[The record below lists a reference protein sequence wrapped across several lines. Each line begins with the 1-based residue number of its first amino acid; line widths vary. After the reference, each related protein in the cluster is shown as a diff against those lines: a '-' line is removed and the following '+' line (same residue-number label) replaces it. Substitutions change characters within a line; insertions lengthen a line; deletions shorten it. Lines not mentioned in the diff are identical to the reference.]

1 MKDSKK
7 LIVITGGA
15 GGIGQACAKAFKD
28 QPIILTDY
36 SQEKVDEAVAKFSKE
51 GFDVS
56 GIACDITDRNDIK
69 KLTDYVAQKGRL
81 KALVHTAG

>member
-15 GGIGQACAKAFKD
+15 GGIDQACAKAFKNHS
-28 QPIILTDY
+28 IILTDY
-36 SQEKVDEAVAKFSKE
+36 SKENVDEAVAKFSKE

-56 GIACDITDRNDIK
+56 GIACDITDKNDIK
-69 KLTDYVAQKGRL
+69 K
-81 KALVHTAG
+81 